1 MPFWILRNTNDSKW
15 SLLSRQDLITM
26 LNIYIRMALI
36 QSTQLWRPA
45 FPTLTKQWVWGKQ
58 KWKYT
63 YFPCLKKKKN
73 IGCLS
78 HRILLSRTSHL
89 LRGFTSAT
97 CNYTVFFFTI
107 SLKSMGLILKNFVD
121 LGNLKILEYLYPGP
135 VTYTLKCHYQRH
147 GEIAWWQSACSAC
160 VED

>member
-1 MPFWILRNTNDSKW
+1 MKTGVSNSDQTMSMGQTKVKIYLF
-15 SLLSRQDLITM
+15 SL
-26 LNIYIRMALI
+26 
-36 QSTQLWRPA
+36 
-45 FPTLTKQWVWGKQ
+45 F
-58 KWKYT
+58 
-63 YFPCLKKKKN
+63 KKKKN

-147 GEIAWWQSACSAC
+147 GEIAW
-160 VED
+160 